1 MIRVELHKL
10 IQERVH
16 PISEQL
22 LKSLDKLYEDYSIR
36 SASTQRKI
44 MESVSEVFAL
54 IYARK
59 KRKYQAAFFHSLA

>member
-10 IQERVH
+10 IQDRVH

-36 SASTQRKI
+36 SAGTQRKI
-44 MESVSEVFAL
+44 G
-54 IYARK
+54 K
-59 KRKYQAAFFHSLA
+59 CK